1 MITRKIDEL
10 GRLVI
15 PKEMRKEL
23 DIGEHDPVDITN
35 EKHQIII
42 KKHENRCTLCGSD
55 NKLIEFKDKKV
66 CKKCLE
72 EIKNEFK

>member
-35 EKHQIII
+35 EKNQIII
-42 KKHENRCTLCGSD
+42 KKHENRCTLCGS
-55 NKLIEFKDKKV
+55 NKNLMNFKEKKV

-72 EIKNEFK
+72 EMKNDFE